1 LRVLLAASQV
11 SILIEDEMG
20 TTPIS
25 LGFIGLG
32 NMGNPMCKRLLAGGF
47 DLTIWNRT
55 AAKMEPL
62 IAAGAKVAVS
72 PADLMSKADMVGL
85 CLRDTDSVR
94 AVAFGPDGL
103 VNGARGT
110 PGKLVL
116 DFTSMDPEATAVLA
130 EQVRAE
136 AGIGWIDAPISGGV
150 PAAEK
155 GTLII
160 FAGGKAEEIAR
171 AKIFLEAISRRVTH
185 MGPSGAGQSTKL
197 CNQLIV
203 GVNFLA
209 IAEAFALARRSGIDV
224 GRLTQALEGGFADS
238 SPLQLFGMRMANHI
252 FEPKRGGI
260 DVMLKD
266 LDTVQKIAQKVGAG
280 TPLSS
285 LAAALYRSL
294 GTRPDGDLTEDISAL
309 IKLYEPSLSA
319 LDS

>member
-1 LRVLLAASQV
+1 MARRLLAA
-11 SILIEDEMG
+11 
-20 TTPIS
+20 
-25 LGFIGLG
+25 GF
-32 NMGNPMCKRLLAGGF
+32 NV
-47 DLTIWNRT
+47 TVWNRT

-62 IAAGAKVAVS
+62 VAVGAKAAVN
-72 PADLMSKADMVGL
+72 PADVMRKADMVGL

-94 AVAFGPDGL
+94 AVTLGADGL
-103 VNGARGT
+103 VDGARGT
-110 PGKLVL
+110 LGKLVL
-116 DFTSMDPEATAVLA
+116 DFTSMDPVVTVALS
-130 EQVRAE
+130 EQVRSE
-136 AGIGWIDAPISGGV
+136 AGIGWIDVPVSGGV
-150 PAAEK
+150 PAAEQ

-171 AKIFLEAISRRVTH
+171 AQPFFEIISRRVTH
-185 MGPSGAGQSTKL
+185 MGSSGAGQYTKV

-209 IAEAFALARRSGIDV
+209 IAETFALARRAGIDV
-224 GRLTQALEGGFADS
+224 TKLTQAMEGGFADS
-238 SPLQLFGMRMANHI
+238 SPLQLFGMRMANHT

-294 GTRPDGDLTEDISAL
+294 GTRPGVDLTEDISAL
-309 IKLYEPSLSA
+309 IKLYEA
-319 LDS
+319 T

>member
-1 LRVLLAASQV
+1 
-11 SILIEDEMG
+11 MT
-20 TTPIS
+20 TTPIH

-32 NMGNPMCKRLLAGGF
+32 NMGNPMTRRLLAAGF
-47 DLTIWNRT
+47 DVTIWNRT

-62 IAAGAKVAVS
+62 IAAGAKAAVN
-72 PADLMSKADMVGL
+72 PADVMSKADMVGL
-85 CLRDTDSVR
+85 CLRDTDSVK
-94 AVAFGPDGL
+94 AVALGTDGL
-103 VNGARGT
+103 VSGARGT

-116 DFTSMDPEATAVLA
+116 DFTSMDPDATAMLS

-136 AGIGWIDAPISGGV
+136 AGLGWIDAPISGGV
-150 PAAEK
+150 PAAEQ
-155 GTLII
+155 GTLIV
-160 FAGGKAEEIAR
+160 FAGGVAEEIAR
-171 AKIFLEAISRRVTH
+171 AQAFFKIISRRVTH
-185 MGPSGAGQSTKL
+185 MGPSGAGQSTKV

-209 IAEAFALARRSGIDV
+209 IAETFALARRAGVDV

-238 SPLQLFGMRMANHI
+238 RPLQLFGVRMASHT
-252 FEPKRGGI
+252 FQPKHGGI

-309 IKLYEPSLSA
+309 IKLYEA
-319 LDS
+319 N